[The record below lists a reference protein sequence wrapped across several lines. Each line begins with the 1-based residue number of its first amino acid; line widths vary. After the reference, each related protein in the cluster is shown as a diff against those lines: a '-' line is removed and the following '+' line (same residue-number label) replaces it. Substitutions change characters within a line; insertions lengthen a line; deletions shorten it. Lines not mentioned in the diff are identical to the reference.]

1 VRSKV
6 AACLLFT
13 LAPLMAQTSGD
24 NTAPSYTAAGI
35 ANTASAIAG
44 FYAPDMFISIYGTNL
59 SYVTEAMTQADL
71 AAGILPTALIG
82 TGVRVLINQIAAD
95 IWYVSPTLVNLLV
108 PASLVAGPAVV
119 QLEVDGIAGPP
130 ITIMLGSTAPSL
142 FQIDATD
149 VLGTHLNGS
158 IITAAAPA
166 QPGEWIVLYAT
177 GLGPTVPAAVPNQV
191 PQSAARLASNDF
203 SVMLNGAAID
213 PSRIAYAGVTP
224 GYAGLF
230 QINVLLPDDAPANP
244 EIQVGSSTVLSVAG
258 RYLFV
263 QP

>member
-1 VRSKV
+1 
-6 AACLLFT
+6 
-13 LAPLMAQTSGD
+13 MAQTTGDSG
-24 NTAPSYTAAGI
+24 APSYTAAGI

-44 FYAPDMFISIYGTNL
+44 FYAPDMFISIYGANL
-59 SYVTEAMTQADL
+59 SYVTEAITQADL

-108 PASLVAGPAVV
+108 PTSLVAGPAVV

-130 ITIMLGSTAPSL
+130 ITIMLGATAPSL
-142 FQIDATD
+142 FQLDATD

-191 PQSAARLASNDF
+191 PQTAARLASSDF
-203 SVMLNGAAID
+203 QVVLNGVAVD
-213 PSRIAYAGVTP
+213 PSRVAYAGVTP

-230 QINVLLPDDAPANP
+230 QINVRIPDDAPANP
-244 EIQVGSSTVLSVAG
+244 EIRVGSSAVLSVAG
-258 RYLFV
+258 RHLFV